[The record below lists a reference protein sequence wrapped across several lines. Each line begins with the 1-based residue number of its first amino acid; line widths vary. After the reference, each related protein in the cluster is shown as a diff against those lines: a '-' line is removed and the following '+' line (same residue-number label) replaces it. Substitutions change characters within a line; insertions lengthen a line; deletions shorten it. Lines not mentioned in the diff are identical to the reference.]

1 MKRLLL
7 IVLSLAAL
15 CGCSGDDDSADKVY
29 EVGDVYFGNGKSGIV
44 FWVTDDGRHGKIVS
58 ADYGYCQWANIDVE
72 AGQLDV
78 FDEDDGM
85 NNMAKIREV
94 DGWHEKF
101 PAFAWCADKGED
113 WYLPARNEL
122 STLMKS
128 GALYDRTITLWASTG
143 FILSDGEFCARTVV
157 IHYDNVVR
165 DDRYSVCDVKYY
177 VRAIAAF

>member
-1 MKRLLL
+1 MKRLLFAL
-7 IVLSLAAL
+7 LSLAAV
-15 CGCSGDDDSADKVY
+15 CGCSIDDDSADKVY
-29 EVGDVYFGNGKSGIV
+29 EVGDVYSRNGKSGIV

-58 ADYGYCQWANIDVE
+58 ADYGYCPWANIDIE

-101 PAFAWCADKGED
+101 PAFAWCADKGKD

-143 FILSDGEFCARTVV
+143 FILPDGEFCARTVD
-157 IHYDNVVR
+157 INYNNVVR
-165 DDRYSVCDVKYY
+165 DDRYSVCGVKRH